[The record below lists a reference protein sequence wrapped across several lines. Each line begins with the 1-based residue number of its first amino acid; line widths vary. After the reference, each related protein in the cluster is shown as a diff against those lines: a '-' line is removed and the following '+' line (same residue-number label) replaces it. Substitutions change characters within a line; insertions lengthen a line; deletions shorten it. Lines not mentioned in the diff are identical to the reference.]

1 MQRIQSHENGLG
13 HQKPPPQMKFQ
24 DSNSERSDDL
34 EQVMD
39 SEGEENGEEDEGQ
52 NPFSKNNR

>member
-1 MQRIQSHENGLG
+1 
-13 HQKPPPQMKFQ
+13 MKFQ